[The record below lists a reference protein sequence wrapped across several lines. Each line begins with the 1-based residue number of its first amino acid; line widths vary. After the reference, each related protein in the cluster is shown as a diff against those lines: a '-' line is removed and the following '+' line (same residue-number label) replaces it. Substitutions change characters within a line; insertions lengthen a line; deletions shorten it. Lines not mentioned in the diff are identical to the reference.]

1 MKKKLINNKNLK
13 RILHELDGWTGKLT
27 WGLLGEKVAGFVG
40 VESISR
46 HTLLNYPQ
54 IVQAFNAR
62 KNEMKRKVELNEDK
76 KDLTLEVAL
85 AEIDK
90 LTAEVARLEREKNVF
105 VEQFARWQY
114 QLYMMPNVDIDALSK
129 RLKGPLPNINRAR
142 TW

>member
-1 MKKKLINNKNLK
+1 MKTKLINNKNLK
-13 RILHELDGWTGKLT
+13 RILRELDGWTGKLT
-27 WGLLGEKVAGFVG
+27 WGLFGEKVAGIVG

-62 KNEMKRKVELNEDK
+62 KNEIKRKVELNEDK
-76 KDLTLEVAL
+76 RDLTLEVAL

-114 QLYMMPNVDIDALSK
+114 QLYMMPNVDMDALSA
-129 RLKGPLPNINRAR
+129 RRNDPLPNINRAR